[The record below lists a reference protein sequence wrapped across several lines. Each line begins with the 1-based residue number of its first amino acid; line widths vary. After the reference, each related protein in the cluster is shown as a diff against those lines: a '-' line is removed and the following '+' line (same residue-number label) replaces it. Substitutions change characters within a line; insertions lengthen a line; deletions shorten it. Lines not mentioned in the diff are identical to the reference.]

1 MPCLQGSGSYA
12 EGPANSSSLLF
23 SVTGVNSLIN
33 LAFDG
38 LSEGIFSLFME
49 GNAIHRNLFH
59 AAVIQTVAFT
69 QEIGARLRIGNHRD
83 HPARRTYEAVKTQ
96 RADLQTQFARR
107 QIRCALALLPTEQR
121 FKGIPPSLFYFAF
134 RGRRFG
140 PRSCTLFHRLASPFS
155 RGLLG
160 GCLRGRLC
168 RRLACGF
175 AGWFSSLWRGLCRSW
190 CCWLGRLRRGLSRLS
205 HGGLHLVGGCGVH
218 LRAQSG
224 RCRRD
229 QNP

>member
-1 MPCLQGSGSYA
+1 MPCLQGSGSHA

-23 SVTGVNSLIN
+23 SWTGVNSLIN

-69 QEIGARLRIGNHRD
+69 QEIGARLRVGNHRD
-83 HPARRTYEAVKTQ
+83 HPVRRTHDAVKTQ
-96 RADLQTQFARR
+96 RANLQTQFARR
-107 QIRCALALLPTEQR
+107 EILRPLAPLPAEQR
-121 FKGIPPSLFYFAF
+121 FKGIPPSQSYFAF

-140 PRSCTLFHRLASPFS
+140 LRSCTLFHRLDSRFS
-155 RGLLG
+155 TSLLG
-160 GCLRGRLC
+160 PGLGGRLC

-175 AGWFSSLWRGLCRSW
+175 AGRFGSLCCGLWRGWCR
-190 CCWLGRLRRGLSRLS
+190 WLGRLRRGLSRLP
-205 HGGLHLVGGCGVH
+205 HGGLLLVGG
-218 LRAQSG
+218 
-224 RCRRD
+224 
-229 QNP
+229 